1 MTKRR
6 SIITT
11 NEEAEYIRQ
20 NHLSEYLN
28 VDINSEGEYI
38 NIMTGPSVT
47 LEKIN
52 WILNTS
58 GPNNIVC

>member
-1 MTKRR
+1 MTYQ

-20 NHLSEYLN
+20 NHLSEYLS
-28 VDINSEGEYI
+28 VDINPVGRYI
-38 NIMTGPSVT
+38 NRMTGNNIALHT
-47 LEKIN
+47 IN

-58 GPNNIVC
+58 GPNKIEG